1 MPAMRAIV
9 RRALQ
14 QSVQSYSHLNV
25 RPTGKHLHACLN
37 KPMLIL
43 TRRAGESLR
52 IGDDVEVTVMA
63 VNGSQ
68 VRIGIKAPINV
79 SVDREEVAERK
90 RREKAHQID
99 SFNR

>member
-1 MPAMRAIV
+1 
-9 RRALQ
+9 
-14 QSVQSYSHLNV
+14 VQSYNNLKQLL
-25 RPTGKHLHACLN
+25 TGKYFCPCLN
-37 KPMLIL
+37 ESMLIL

-90 RREKAHQID
+90 RREKEHPLG
-99 SFNR
+99 SLSR

>member
-1 MPAMRAIV
+1 
-9 RRALQ
+9 
-14 QSVQSYSHLNV
+14 VQSYIELKLS
-25 RPTGKHLHACLN
+25 PTGKLFCPCLN
-37 KPMLIL
+37 EAMLIL

-90 RREKAHQID
+90 RREKDHPMGAVD
-99 SFNR
+99 R

>member
-1 MPAMRAIV
+1 MA
-9 RRALQ
+9 
-14 QSVQSYSHLNV
+14 
-25 RPTGKHLHACLN
+25 
-37 KPMLIL
+37 PMLIL

-90 RREKAHQID
+90 RREKEHHVGSA
-99 SFNR
+99 NR

>member
-1 MPAMRAIV
+1 
-9 RRALQ
+9 
-14 QSVQSYSHLNV
+14 VQSYIDLKV
-25 RPTGKHLHACLN
+25 LPTGKFFCACLN
-37 KPMLIL
+37 EGMLIL

-90 RREKAHQID
+90 RREKDH
-99 SFNR
+99 SMGSVNR

>member
-1 MPAMRAIV
+1 MAHRNGDVPMPKC
-9 RRALQ
+9 
-14 QSVQSYSHLNV
+14 S
-25 RPTGKHLHACLN
+25 
-37 KPMLIL
+37 MLIL

-63 VNGSQ
+63 VNGAQ

-90 RREKAHQID
+90 RREKNNFI
-99 SFNR
+99 SSTNR

>member
-1 MPAMRAIV
+1 
-9 RRALQ
+9 
-14 QSVQSYSHLNV
+14 
-25 RPTGKHLHACLN
+25 
-37 KPMLIL
+37 MLIL

-63 VNGSQ
+63 VNGAQ

-90 RREKAHQID
+90 RREKD
-99 SFNR
+99 SFIGSANRKSLPTDTV

>member
-1 MPAMRAIV
+1 MPREAAII
-9 RRALQ
+9 RRVLLK
-14 QSVQSYSHLNV
+14 SVQSYRHLNV
-25 RPTGKHLHACLN
+25 LLTGKHLPACLN
-37 KPMLIL
+37 CRMLIL

-90 RREKAHQID
+90 RREKDHPIG
-99 SFNR
+99 SLNR

>member
-1 MPAMRAIV
+1 
-9 RRALQ
+9 
-14 QSVQSYSHLNV
+14 
-25 RPTGKHLHACLN
+25 
-37 KPMLIL
+37 MLIL

-90 RREKAHQID
+90 RREKEH
-99 SFNR
+99 SVGSLNRQ

>member
-1 MPAMRAIV
+1 
-9 RRALQ
+9 
-14 QSVQSYSHLNV
+14 
-25 RPTGKHLHACLN
+25 
-37 KPMLIL
+37 MLIL

-68 VRIGIKAPINV
+68 VRIGIKAPIDV

-90 RREKAHQID
+90 RREKDNPLID
-99 SFNR
+99 REAARK

>member
-1 MPAMRAIV
+1 MAHRKTCCPMPKC
-9 RRALQ
+9 
-14 QSVQSYSHLNV
+14 S
-25 RPTGKHLHACLN
+25 
-37 KPMLIL
+37 MLIL

-63 VNGSQ
+63 VNGAQ

-90 RREKAHQID
+90 RREKDNFVA
-99 SFNR
+99 STNR

>member
-1 MPAMRAIV
+1 MR
-9 RRALQ
+9 
-14 QSVQSYSHLNV
+14 H
-25 RPTGKHLHACLN
+25 
-37 KPMLIL
+37 MLIL

-52 IGDDVEVTVMA
+52 IGEDVEVTVMA

-90 RREKAHQID
+90 RREKEHPVG
-99 SFNR
+99 SLNR

>member
-1 MPAMRAIV
+1 
-9 RRALQ
+9 
-14 QSVQSYSHLNV
+14 
-25 RPTGKHLHACLN
+25 
-37 KPMLIL
+37 MLIL

-90 RREKAHQID
+90 RREKDNPLID
-99 SFNR
+99 REAARK